1 MYTQHPQAGAQQAG
15 PPTTHSKIA
24 TLATRGCLSQ
34 SSTLTLTH
42 TYARTP
48 VAISEPVGA
57 RVALSIPG
65 ALGARR
71 GRGSGS
77 TLHYT
82 RSRKQRHQ

>member
-48 VAISEPVGA
+48 VGTYKRTHKHHMHVRMFCSHLAYGVVIF
-57 RVALSIPG
+57 
-65 ALGARR
+65 
-71 GRGSGS
+71 
-77 TLHYT
+77 
-82 RSRKQRHQ
+82 